1 MRGAEG
7 RKWEDFKLFHY
18 IALLYKFVIEKIEF
32 FFAHIVFFFKFEHLP
47 HLSITIWYENEVH
60 FLPYFPFTLLK
71 IGKLK
76 YGTILPFLLLI
87 LFKI

>member
-47 HLSITIWYENEVH
+47 HLSITI
-60 FLPYFPFTLLK
+60 
-71 IGKLK
+71 
-76 YGTILPFLLLI
+76 
-87 LFKI
+87 